1 MDGVVVPLDVLNHR
15 CVELETGPSI
25 TNQLLNCP
33 SPVLKSVSP
42 SSGPFGGGTRLTIT
56 GTDLGVTVGD
66 IANVTVGGVN
76 CSACTA
82 RWIQTST
89 TRPNSMFRLWFEQKI
104 VPNAS
109 CKPRTQIK

>member
-1 MDGVVVPLDVLNHR
+1 MAVDGVVVPLDVLNHR
-15 CVELETGPSI
+15 CVELETCPSI

-76 CSACTA
+76 CSV
-82 RWIQTST
+82 Q
-89 TRPNSMFRLWFEQKI
+89 PDGF
-104 VPNAS
+104 
-109 CKPRTQIK
+109 KPVQPDHTQCSDSGLNKK